1 MSGHS
6 KWSSIKHQK
15 AVADSRRGAVFT
27 KLANLITLAARQG
40 GGDAEMNFKLR
51 LAVAKAK
58 AANLPTAN
66 VERAIAKGTGAG
78 AGAVMEEILYEGYGP
93 GGVAILV
100 EVATDNRNRAA
111 SDVRSAF
118 TKHGGRLAEAGAVK
132 FQFDHKGIIELGETG
147 EAAELAAI
155 EAGADDIAAEDDK
168 LVVYT
173 NPSKLEA
180 VRAQLVAGGHSVDS
194 AELAFVPRQTVTVSD
209 QKVAGQLLRIM
220 ETLDELDDVS
230 ETYANFELPESDD

>member
-27 KLANLITLAARQG
+27 KLANLITVAARQG
-40 GGDAEMNFKLR
+40 GGDPEMNFKLR
-51 LAVAKAK
+51 LAIAKAK
-58 AANLPTAN
+58 AANLPTTN
-66 VERAIAKGTGAG
+66 VERAIAKGTGASGG
-78 AGAVMEEILYEGYGP
+78 ALVEEILYEGYGP

-132 FQFDHKGIIELGETG
+132 FQFDQKGIIELGESG
-147 EAAELAAI
+147 EVAELAAI
-155 EAGADDIAAEDDK
+155 EAGADDIATEDGK
-168 LVVYT
+168 LVVST
-173 NPSKLEA
+173 QPTKLET
-180 VRAQLVAGGHSVDS
+180 VRAELVAGGHPVNS
-194 AELAFVPRQTVTVSD
+194 AELSFVPRQTVTVSD
-209 QKVAGQLLRIM
+209 QKVASQLLRIM

-230 ETYANFELPESDD
+230 ETYANFELPEDAS